1 MARAEAN
8 WERLVRAALRGE
20 RLGSA
25 YGQPVTGIAG
35 NVPSSLGNNV
45 HIEEV
50 LRAADEIQDEDPTI
64 ARIRKHFCAA
74 ELGKRPRR
82 LWSLGF
88 ELRRYGLGYRSFS
101 LQTSSP
107 SLVLVAVRLLRY
119 AGSLVFGITLDNYA
133 SLQTWALVLKLADS
147 STKPTL
153 SMGDCG
159 VLFFFVLSINVWHGV
174 WLASMSLL
182 K

>member
-20 RLGSA
+20 RLVGA

-50 LRAADEIQDEDPTI
+50 LRAADEIQDEDPTV
-64 ARIRKHFCAA
+64 ARIRKSRYHFCPA
-74 ELGKRPRR
+74 ELGSSACPTAR
-82 LWSLGF
+82 SYGF
-88 ELRRYGLGYRSFS
+88 GYRSC
-101 LQTSSP
+101 LLLTSCP

-119 AGSLVFGITLDNYA
+119 SGSLVFGITLDNYA
-133 SLQTWALVLKLADS
+133 SLQTWSLVS
-147 STKPTL
+147 RY
-153 SMGDCG
+153 
-159 VLFFFVLSINVWHGV
+159 
-174 WLASMSLL
+174 
-182 K
+182 

>member
-74 ELGKRPRR
+74 ELGKRPR
-82 LWSLGF
+82 
-88 ELRRYGLGYRSFS
+88 
-101 LQTSSP
+101 SS
-107 SLVLVAVRLLRY
+107 
-119 AGSLVFGITLDNYA
+119 GS
-133 SLQTWALVLKLADS
+133 
-147 STKPTL
+147 
-153 SMGDCG
+153 
-159 VLFFFVLSINVWHGV
+159 GV
-174 WLASMSLL
+174 WVLNCVATILVIAHSRCRLAVPPLC
-182 K
+182 